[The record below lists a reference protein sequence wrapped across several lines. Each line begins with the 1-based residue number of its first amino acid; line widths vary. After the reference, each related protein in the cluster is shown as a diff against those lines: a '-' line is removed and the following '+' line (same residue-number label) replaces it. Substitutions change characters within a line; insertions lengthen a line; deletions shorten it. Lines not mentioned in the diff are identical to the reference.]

1 MIFGNKVTS
10 KIVGTKNL
18 NNCILNEFSYI
29 QTQKTKVT
37 LIKAPRGGLEFQKYF
52 FGSDWY
58 LEKKPRGCD
67 NLGTW
72 FQTTSPT
79 MILKWNITL

>member
-1 MIFGNKVTS
+1 MFYICFV
-10 KIVGTKNL
+10 KNY
-18 NNCILNEFSYI
+18 CILNKFIYF

-67 NLGTW
+67 NLGT
-72 FQTTSPT
+72 
-79 MILKWNITL
+79 